1 MITTCIKNYP
11 LSLLTAL
18 AIIVLSV
25 IPFPEIKMAED
36 IPLADKWVHFIMY
49 GGLSL
54 VVWFEMARREKKTKT
69 KKAASL
75 LLLWGL
81 VLPALLGGVLE
92 FVQEYLTTT
101 RSGDFW
107 DFVADAIGAVLGT
120 VLGVL
125 LRPLLVRVTSHV

>member
-1 MITTCIKNYP
+1 MITTCIKSYP
-11 LSLLTAL
+11 LSCVTAL

-54 VVWFEMARREKKTKT
+54 VVWFEMARREQKAKT
-69 KKAASL
+69 KKAASQ

-92 FVQEYLTTT
+92 FVQEYLTAT

-107 DFVADAIGAVLGT
+107 DFVADAIGACLGT
-120 VLGVL
+120 VVGVL
-125 LRPLLVRVTSHV
+125 IRKVIVGMKR